1 MMAALEARENAC
13 RSRAEELR
21 KRITGLCEELS
32 RVEVELSRLQITR
45 ETVRAVL
52 AEGPLA
58 VAGDADGPAGP
69 EPGSGDAAAALLA
82 AEAVGDVTVMSPDY
96 QRIIALFAT
105 TGVALRCKEVC
116 AQLGLETE
124 ARHVEGM
131 RAKLKRLVEQG
142 ILAETAP
149 GLFKVDGR
157 KLGW

>member
-1 MMAALEARENAC
+1 M
-13 RSRAEELR
+13 R
-21 KRITGLCEELS
+21 KRIAGLSEELS
-32 RVEVELSRLQITR
+32 RAAVELSRLQITR
-45 ETVRAVL
+45 ETVSAVL
-52 AEGPLA
+52 AEGP
-58 VAGDADGPAGP
+58 VAGDADGLAAPGP
-69 EPGSGDAAAALLA
+69 EAGDVAAALLA

-105 TGVALRCKEVC
+105 TGAALRCKEVC